1 MVGVRRCFADVRRE
15 MDWGFNGMI
24 GYAELREPGY
34 LVDDTLHINVE
45 IEVKKCASY
54 SSGRDWVSWAK

>member
-1 MVGVRRCFADVRRE
+1 

-45 IEVKKCASY
+45 IEVKKYASY